1 MLFLLLAIG
10 AAATS
15 NVFADGEAA
24 DPEGG
29 FAALTDEEST
39 LLALP
44 SPGGVAAAT
53 GTIDSV
59 LGEADLSL
67 FLSELTTD
75 AHRRLVEG
83 GWAAHPKL
91 MYVVGSPPPPPPPRE
106 P

>member
-59 LGEADLSL
+59 LDLDEMKA
-67 FLSELTTD
+67 EL
-75 AHRRLVEG
+75 ACRRRRLAE
-83 GWAAHPKL
+83 AL
-91 MYVVGSPPPPPPPRE
+91 R
-106 P
+106 